1 VSVGTRL
8 RRIWRIARWEVS
20 LGSTSLD
27 RQTLLA
33 AVALLML
40 AGGIAGAGLVV
51 GTEGLAPNQDIYR
64 IGVDENS
71 PYYDVVDRH
80 AALTP
85 REPDRAKLETGDL
98 DLIVSPPGG
107 GSGTVSLTV
116 DGQRSDGPVDAG
128 ELSPSTVSVAYAPTE
143 KGTAALTAF
152 RSAVQGYNDRLMA
165 VEPNETAAYPVS
177 VTLQYRSQSTSLQS
191 NRFADTNGTATGGDG
206 SSGGE
211 STDGPTDGSET
222 TGDTDDQSTGGDDQ
236 QDDGESTEGS
246 GSGSTDQRDDP
257 ELGDEDDS
265 LLSGLLGGSSS
276 QGSPAEI
283 SPPFPFGSLIL
294 AFVFL
299 VPMNFIIQA
308 YGGTILNERINRR
321 GELLLVAP
329 IERLDIVAGKTLPYL
344 LAAVVAISG
353 ISYGVGG
360 GVLAVAAVLPIA
372 LAFLAS
378 TFVGAMFARS
388 FKELTF
394 VTVTV
399 SVFLTTYVF
408 IPAIF
413 TNVTPIAL
421 ISPLTLVVMSLQG
434 EAVGLG
440 GYVFAT
446 APFYLGSTILFLL
459 GVGVYREED
468 MFTQKPVPLKFLD
481 AIDARLRGPKS
492 VGVASALTIPFV
504 FIGELLAIAA
514 LFVMPIEISVP
525 LILVVIAAIE
535 EVAKSIHIYA
545 GIESDR
551 FDRSTRTAILLGGLS
566 GVGFFVG
573 EKFTAIAQIVGLP
586 ELVLG
591 QAALTPSGVTP
602 ASTLALLLGPLVL
615 HTVTAAISA
624 LGAKRNLRW
633 YLLAMVVATVV
644 HAGYNFAVVSTYA

>member
-8 RRIWRIARWEVS
+8 RRILRIARWEVS

-27 RQTLLA
+27 RQTLVAALA
-33 AVALLML
+33 LVLLG
-40 AGGIAGAGLVV
+40 GGIVGAGVVV
-51 GTEGLAPNQDIYR
+51 GTDNLAPSQDIYR
-64 IGVDENS
+64 VGVDETS

-80 AALTP
+80 TALTP
-85 REPDRAKLETGDL
+85 REPDRAKLTTGDL
-98 DLIVSPPGG
+98 DLIVSPPTSDRVSLAVDGERG
-107 GSGTVSLTV
+107 DGTVE
-116 DGQRSDGPVDAG
+116 AG
-128 ELSPSTVSVAYAPTE
+128 ALDPSTITVAYAPTE
-143 KGTAALTAF
+143 KGEAALTAF
-152 RSAVQGYNDRLMA
+152 RAAVQGYNDRAMA
-165 VEPNETAAYPVS
+165 LEPNATAAYPVS
-177 VTLQYRSQSTSLQS
+177 VTLQYRPQSSSLQS
-191 NRFADTNGTATGGDG
+191 SRFADGNGTAAADG
-206 SSGGE
+206 TNGNSE
-211 STDGPTDGSET
+211 PTDGPTDGSEAGSDTSDQT
-222 TGDTDDQSTGGDDQ
+222 TGIESQ
-236 QDDGESTEGS
+236 QDGEA
-246 GSGSTDQRDDP
+246 STDAGSASVGERDDP
-257 ELGDEDDS
+257 ELAEEDGSLLDG
-265 LLSGLLGGSSS
+265 LLSGGSS

-329 IERLDIVAGKTLPYL
+329 IKRLDIVAGKTLPYL
-344 LAAVVAISG
+344 LAAILAVSA

-421 ISPLTLVVMSLQG
+421 ISPLTLVVMGLQG
-434 EAVGLG
+434 EAVGIG

-446 APFYLGSTILFLL
+446 APFYLGSSILFLL

-492 VGVASALTIPFV
+492 VAVASALTIPFV
-504 FIGELLAIAA
+504 FVAELLAIAA
-514 LFVMPIEISVP
+514 LFVMPIDITVP
-525 LILVVIAAIE
+525 LILVTIAVIE

-551 FDRSTRTAILLGGLS
+551 FDRSIRTALVLGGLS

-573 EKFTAIAQIVGLP
+573 EKFTAIAQVVGLQD
-586 ELVLG
+586 LVLG

-615 HTVTAAISA
+615 HTVTAGISA
-624 LGAKRNLRW
+624 LGARRNLRW
-633 YLLAMVVATVV
+633 YVVAMLVATVV
-644 HAGYNFAVVSTYA
+644 HAAYNFGVVSVYA

>member
-1 VSVGTRL
+1 MSVGTRF

-27 RQTLLA
+27 RQTLFA
-33 AVALLML
+33 AVALLVL

-71 PYYDVVDRH
+71 PYYDVVERH
-80 AALTP
+80 AALAP
-85 REPDRAKLETGDL
+85 REPDREKLETGDL
-98 DLIVSPPGG
+98 DLIVSPPTS
-107 GSGTVSLTV
+107 GSGTVSLTLG
-116 DGQRSDGPVDAG
+116 GQRGDGPVDAG
-128 ELSPSTVSVAYAPTE
+128 GVSPSTVSVAYAPTE

-165 VEPNETAAYPVS
+165 VEPNETAAYPVN
-177 VTLQYRSQSTSLQS
+177 VALRYRSQSTSLQS
-191 NRFADTNGTATGGDG
+191 SRFADDNGTATGGDG

-211 STDGPTDGSET
+211 SADGTTDSSGT
-222 TGDTDDQSTGGDDQ
+222 TGDTGEQSIDDGQ
-236 QDDGESTEGS
+236 QDDRSSVGD
-246 GSGSTDQRDDP
+246 GSGSTDQREDP
-257 ELGDEDDS
+257 ELGDKDDS

-308 YGGTILNERINRR
+308 YGGTILNERVNRR

-344 LAAVVAISG
+344 LAAIVAISG

-446 APFYLGSTILFLL
+446 APFYLGSAILFLL
-459 GVGVYREED
+459 GIGVYREED

-492 VGVASALTIPFV
+492 VAVASALTIPFV

-514 LFVMPIEISVP
+514 LYVLPIEITVP

-551 FDRSTRTAILLGGLS
+551 FDRSTKTALLLGSLS
-566 GVGFFVG
+566 GLGFFVG
-573 EKFTAIAQIVGLP
+573 EKFTVIAQVVSLQDLI
-586 ELVLG
+586 LG
-591 QAALTPSGVTP
+591 QTALMPSGVTP
-602 ASTLALLLGPLVL
+602 STGVALFFAPLVL

-624 LGAKRNLRW
+624 LGAKRNFRW
-633 YLLAMVVATVV
+633 YLVAMVVATAV
-644 HAGYNFAVVSTYA
+644 HAAYNFQVVSAYV